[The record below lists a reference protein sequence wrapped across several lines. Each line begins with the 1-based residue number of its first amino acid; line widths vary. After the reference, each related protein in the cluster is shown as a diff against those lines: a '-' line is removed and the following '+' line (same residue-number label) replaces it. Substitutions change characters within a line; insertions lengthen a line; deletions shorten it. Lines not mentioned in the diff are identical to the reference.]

1 MRTTTVER
9 YRWTRQEFEQLA
21 SMGFF
26 DPEER
31 LELIDGAIFHMPVQS
46 SFHATAVYKA
56 GELLRDIYQ
65 KGYLIRVQ
73 MPLAIDEYSLPEPDI
88 AVVRGSWRD
97 YRENHPATA
106 LLVVEVAD
114 SSLQHDKNRKRPRY
128 DQAGIT
134 EYWILNLTE
143 YCLEVYRDPVGSDY
157 QSHLRL
163 TTITSAP
170 CHHCGRSATVAPC
183 YATTY

>member
-1 MRTTTVER
+1 MRTTTVEL

-31 LELIDGAIFHMPVQS
+31 LELIDGEIFHMPVQS
-46 SFHATAVYKA
+46 SFHATAVRA
-56 GELLRDIYQ
+56 SEEALRSIYQ
-65 KGYLIRVQ
+65 RGYDVRVQ

-128 DQAGIT
+128 AQAGVA

-143 YCLEVYRDPVGSDY
+143 YCLEVYRDPAGGDY
-157 QSHLRL
+157 QSYLRL
-163 TTITSAP
+163 GAEDAVSPLSHPHLAIP
-170 CHHCGRSATVAPC
+170 VADLLP
-183 YATTY
+183 